1 MLRIPNPNTIK
12 VPRGLIAYAT
22 ALKTDRQLRL
32 QARMGIS
39 TMRLFYWRPDRP
51 LLIQEYVRQLDD
63 DLEFLACSLSFI
75 NFWQKNLAGELKEV
89 ELDTHGQA
97 VGVRAAA
104 FIGCLH

>member
-1 MLRIPNPNTIK
+1 MFKIPNPNTIQ
-12 VPRGLIAYAT
+12 VPKGLIAYAA
-22 ALKTDRQLRL
+22 ALETDRQLRL

-51 LLIQEYVRQLDD
+51 LLLQEYVQQFND
-63 DLEFLACSLSFI
+63 DLDFLACSLAFVD
-75 NFWQKNLAGELKEV
+75 FWQKNLKGELKEV
-89 ELDTHGQA
+89 EVDTHGLA